1 MSQNNDTTGKPRPI
15 DTAALDAGAGET
27 SAPADYFDSNSKH
40 FLVRNAA
47 GRWLGHDVSSY
58 KRILRA
64 RGLKSRAAEG
74 ESLSEADAVIL
85 DVQNHRDVAYHGPLC
100 GRNAGLIEENGI
112 RVLVTEDMRLP
123 EPMKGGWETIE
134 SVLFGLLVR
143 GEGEVAGK
151 AQLHTFLGWIKSSVE
166 TLRAG
171 REQQQQA
178 LALCGPADCG
188 KSLLQHL
195 ITDMLAGRSSKA
207 ERYFNG
213 KTPFN
218 ADLFTAE
225 HLILEDNHVST
236 RISDRQ
242 KLGACLKEHCVGV
255 TTASLHAK
263 GRNAI
268 NLRPWWRVSITL
280 NDDPEAM
287 MILPPLDEHIADK
300 IILLRASRFEFPM
313 PVSSSD
319 EKKAFR
325 RQLGLEI
332 PAFIHWLISEYE
344 IPAEYS
350 DPRRYNVKTFHHP
363 VLRESLEQLSPES
376 DLLDLLDAAFAGELQ
391 RLEIIKL
398 KASEIES
405 RLRSSH
411 DRRAERILTFRNACG
426 TYLGRLAKKR
436 PERVT
441 QHRTESERLWQI
453 HPPQRPNQPETGASW
468 RQEMTP

>member
-1 MSQNNDTTGKPRPI
+1 MTDKINTQREPQPVDTE
-15 DTAALDAGAGET
+15 ALDAGAGEIP
-27 SAPADYFDSNSKH
+27 APVDYYDSSSKH
-40 FLVRNAA
+40 YLVRNAA
-47 GRWLGHDVSSY
+47 CRWLAHDVSSF
-58 KRILRA
+58 KRILRS
-64 RGLKSRAAEG
+64 RGHKSRAAEG
-74 ESLSEADAVIL
+74 ESLSETDTAIL

-112 RVLVTEDMRLP
+112 RALVTEDMHLP
-123 EPMKGGWETIE
+123 EPMKGEWTTIE
-134 SVLFGLLVR
+134 SVLHGLLVM
-143 GEGEVAGK
+143 GEQEANGK
-151 AQLHTFLGWIKSSVE
+151 SQFHTFLGWMKSSVE
-166 TLRAG
+166 ALRAG

-188 KSLLQHL
+188 KSLIQHL

-218 ADLFTAE
+218 ADLFMAE

-263 GRNAI
+263 GRNAV
-268 NLRPWWRVSITL
+268 NFRPWWRVSITL

-300 IILLRASRFEFPM
+300 IILLKASRFEFPM
-313 PVSSSD
+313 PVSSND
-319 EKKAFR
+319 EKTAFR
-325 RQLGLEI
+325 RQLVAEI
-332 PAFIHWLISEYE
+332 PAFIHWLIFEYE
-344 IPAEYS
+344 IPDGYS

-363 VLRESLEQLSPES
+363 ELRESLEQLSPES
-376 DLLDLLDAAFAGELQ
+376 DLLDLLDVVFSGEFQ
-391 RLEIIKL
+391 RLETINLTAAK
-398 KASEIES
+398 IES
-405 RLRSSH
+405 RLRNNH
-411 DRRAERILTFRNACG
+411 DRRAERILTFRNSCG

-453 HPPQRPNQPETGASW
+453 HPPQKPNESGNKASW
-468 RQEMTP
+468 RQQMTP